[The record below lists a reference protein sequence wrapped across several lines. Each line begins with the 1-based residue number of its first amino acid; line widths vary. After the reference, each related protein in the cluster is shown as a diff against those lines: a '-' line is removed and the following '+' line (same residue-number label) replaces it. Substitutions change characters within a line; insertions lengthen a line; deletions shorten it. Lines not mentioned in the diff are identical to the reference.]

1 MAFTFFFRDRDTL
14 DMICN
19 LVLPKLRDRK
29 YINIWDAGCA
39 DGPEAYS
46 LAIMLKEN
54 MGDFGFRNVRIYAT
68 DIDESGDFWK
78 VVNDGIYPKD
88 AIKRVDKKIFETYF
102 QPVSEDLCRVKEEIR
117 KRVSYQKHNLL
128 TYELIRAGFSL
139 IVCKNVLLHF
149 KAEERIE
156 VIKMFHKSLADS
168 GFFVTEQTQKLPD
181 EVSDLFTP
189 ITRKGQLFQKYLD
202 TD

>member
-14 DMICN
+14 D
-19 LVLPKLRDRK
+19 LVCELILPKLRGKR

-39 DGPEAYS
+39 DGRETYTI
-46 LAIMLKEN
+46 AIMLREG
-54 MGDFGFRNVRIYAT
+54 MGSFGFRNVRIYAT
-68 DIDESGDFWK
+68 DIDESGDFGDVINK
-78 VVNDGIYPKD
+78 GIYPKD
-88 AIKRVDKKIFETYF
+88 AIKRVDKRIFEKYF
-102 QPVSEDLCRVKEEIR
+102 LPVSEDLCRVKEEIR
-117 KRVSYQKHNLL
+117 KRVRYQRHNLL
-128 TYELIRAGFSL
+128 TYEPIREGFSL
-139 IVCKNVLLHF
+139 IICKNVLLHF

-189 ITRKGQLFQKYLD
+189 ITRKGQLFQKCVKS
-202 TD
+202 

>member
-14 DMICN
+14 D
-19 LVLPKLRDRK
+19 LVCELILPKLRDKK

-39 DGPEAYS
+39 DGPEPYT
-46 LAIMLKEN
+46 LAIMLREN
-54 MGDFGFRNVRIYAT
+54 MGNFGFRNVRIYAS
-68 DIDESGDFWK
+68 DIDESGDFGN
-78 VVNDGIYPKD
+78 VVNKGIYPND
-88 AIKRVDKKIFETYF
+88 AITRVDKKIFEKYF
-102 QPVSEDLCRVKEEIR
+102 QPVSKDLCKIKEEIR

-128 TYELIRAGFSL
+128 TYEPIREGLSL

-181 EVSDLFTP
+181 EFSDLFTP
-189 ITRKGQLFQKYLD
+189 ITRKGQLFQKCVKS
-202 TD
+202 

>member
-1 MAFTFFFRDRDTL
+1 MAFTYFFRDRDTL
-14 DMICN
+14 DMICKR
-19 LVLPKLRDRK
+19 VLPKIRDRK

-68 DIDESGDFWK
+68 DLDESGDFGNVINK
-78 VVNDGIYPKD
+78 GTYPKD
-88 AIKRVDKKIFETYF
+88 AIKRVDERIFEKYF
-102 QPVSEDLCRVKEEIR
+102 DSISEDLCRVNEEIM
-117 KRVSYQKHNLL
+117 KRVSFQKHNLL
-128 TYELIRAGFSL
+128 TYEPIRDGFSL

-149 KAEERIE
+149 KAKERVE
-156 VIKMFHKSLADS
+156 VIKMFHKSLSDS

-181 EVSDLFTP
+181 EVSDLFMP
-189 ITRKGQLFQKYLD
+189 ITKKGQLFQKL
-202 TD
+202 

>member
-1 MAFTFFFRDRDTL
+1 MAFTYFFRDKETL
-14 DMICN
+14 DMICEH
-19 LVLPKLRDRK
+19 VLPKIRDRK

-39 DGPEAYS
+39 DGQEAYS
-46 LAIMLKEN
+46 VAIMLKEN

-68 DIDESGDFWK
+68 DIDESGDFGNVINK
-78 VVNDGIYPKD
+78 GIYPKV
-88 AIKRVDKKIFETYF
+88 AITRVDKKLFEKYF
-102 QPVSEDLCRVKEEIR
+102 YSISEDLCSLKEEIR
-117 KRVSYQKHNLL
+117 KRVSFQTHDLL
-128 TYELIRAGFSL
+128 TYKLIREGFSL

-156 VIKMFHKSLADS
+156 VIKMFHKSLVDS

-181 EVSDLFTP
+181 EVSGLFTP
-189 ITRKGQLFQKYLD
+189 ITKKGQIFQKCLD